1 MSTFE
6 ANCRRVAADIKNNDR
21 CTFDVML
28 KEFLRRV
35 SSAQSNV
42 EDVDNLMKDV
52 LQAMLPICGEI
63 QGQVMAYCNDQGNTD
78 ERKKTF
84 ANLVNGALA
93 RLDML
98 DEDAHMFSPYTFQEA
113 ETSLLA
119 HLNGV
124 VVADGSDEVKF
135 VQTRAQ
141 ERDKPGIVLTSLAAA
156 LRISGKNF
164 GTCREEYMASG
175 PASQDFTWPDI
186 LASFELRRTDNA
198 LAPPPD
204 AYTVDCVS
212 NVPPIE
218 DVKEGIPNHAGPRA
232 KSRVDSKCGIFG
244 TTGSRR

>member
-1 MSTFE
+1 
-6 ANCRRVAADIKNNDR
+6 
-21 CTFDVML
+21 ML
-28 KEFLRRV
+28 KECLRRV
-35 SSAQSNV
+35 SLAQRHCQDV
-42 EDVDNLMKDV
+42 DELLEDVLR
-52 LQAMLPICGEI
+52 AMVPVCREI
-63 QGQVMAYCNDQGNTD
+63 RGLVAAYCNDQGNTD
-78 ERKKTF
+78 ERDKTF

-93 RLDML
+93 KLAML
-98 DEDAHMFSPYTFQEA
+98 DDDAHRLGPHTFQEA

-119 HLNGV
+119 HPNGGV
-124 VVADGSDEVKF
+124 VVDGSDEDEPVR
-135 VQTRAQ
+135 TRAQ

-156 LRISGKNF
+156 LRISGKNP